1 MPRENSSVRDEQF
14 AAFVRSRGD
23 HHLRAAV
30 LLTGEWQAGQDLLQA
45 SLLRLYRAWPR
56 LDASAN
62 PDAYL
67 RRIIVNTRRSWWQ
80 VRWRREAPA
89 PLAPDEAPGP
99 GSVADFAE
107 QYVLGDL
114 VRQALARLPRQQ
126 RAVLV
131 LRYCEDLPVAE
142 VAALLGCS
150 AGSVKTHAHRG
161 LRALRAELAGEGML
175 AASDAAG
182 PHGDGK

>member
-1 MPRENSSVRDEQF
+1 VRRDGSERDERF
-14 AAFVRSRGD
+14 EAFVRSRGD
-23 HHLRAAV
+23 HHLRSAV
-30 LLTGEWQAGQDLLQA
+30 LLAGDWQAGEDLLQA

-56 LDASAN
+56 LDVSAD

-67 RRIIVNTRRSWWQ
+67 RQIIVNTRRSWWQ

-89 PLAPDEAPGP
+89 RLEPDESAEAGP
-99 GSVADFAE
+99 AADFAE
-107 QYVLGDL
+107 QYVLGQF

-142 VAALLGCS
+142 VAAMLGCS
-150 AGSVKTHAHRG
+150 DGTVKAHAHRG
-161 LRALRAELAGEGML
+161 LRALRAELAGDDTL
-175 AASDAAG
+175 AASDTASPNG
-182 PHGDGK
+182 HGK